1 MRVNIYKLYS
11 LKENMGTAL
20 LRIKL
25 MPTSPEVNFEEI
37 KEKAKV
43 IVEKGKGRNC
53 SFEEEPIAFGL
64 KALIVSFDIDE
75 EQELEPVEEGLR
87 NLENINSA
95 QVIDMRRAFG

>member
-1 MRVNIYKLYS
+1 
-11 LKENMGTAL
+11 MGTAL

-25 MPTSPEVNFEEI
+25 MPASLEVNLEEI
-37 KEKAKV
+37 KEKAKI

-64 KALIVSFDIDE
+64 KALIISFDIDE
-75 EQELEPVEEGLR
+75 EQELDPVEEALG

-95 QVIDMRRAFG
+95 QVVDMRRAFG